1 MAAKRDHKEMEK
13 RRLRGCKMLEKGY
26 GCAEVAQRL
35 GVTRAVVYRWQA
47 AWQCGG
53 RAAVVSKGRAGRKAK
68 LDAQAAAKITE
79 ALLAGP
85 RAQGYKTDL
94 WTLPRVGHLIEKLAA
109 VRYHEG
115 HVWRVLGKLG
125 FSCQRPERRAVER
138 DDQQVRHWRRKA
150 WPALK
155 KTPGGKSASSSLSM
169 RAD

>member
-26 GCAEVAQRL
+26 GCAEVAERL
-35 GVTRAVVYRWQA
+35 GVSRAVVYRWQA
-47 AWQCGG
+47 AWQSGG
-53 RAAVVSKGRAGRKAK
+53 REAVVSKGKAGRKPR
-68 LDAQAAAKITE
+68 LGTQAAARITE

-94 WTLPRVGHLIEKLAA
+94 WTLPRVGHLIEKIAA

-115 HVWRVLGKLG
+115 HVWRVLGRLG
-125 FSCQRPERRAVER
+125 FSCQRPERRAIER
-138 DDQQVRHWRRKA
+138 DDKEVRQWRRKT

-155 KTPGGKSASSSLSM
+155 KTPGGRGVSSSLSM
-169 RAD
+169 KAG

>member
-26 GCAEVAQRL
+26 GCAEVAQRV
-35 GVTRAVVYRWQA
+35 GVTRAVVYRWKA
-47 AWQCGG
+47 AWQGGG
-53 RAAVVSKGRAGRKAK
+53 RQAVASKGRAGRKPR
-68 LDAQAAAKITE
+68 LDAQAASRVTE

-94 WTLPRVGHLIEKLAA
+94 WTLPRVAHLIEKVAA

-115 HVWRVLGKLG
+115 HVWRVLGRLG

-138 DDQQVRHWRRKA
+138 DDGQVRQWRRKT

-155 KTPGGKSASSSLSM
+155 KKPGGRGA
-169 RAD
+169 